1 MTSMDQKQ
9 LERFVDVVESG
20 SLSRTARRLNT
31 SQPALSKSLRLLE
44 EQLGVRLLERG
55 PRGVRLTK
63 FGDAFYRRACSITS
77 EFRRA
82 RDDIEDMKGST
93 AGTVSLGVTPGPGIL
108 DKVIPQAVA
117 RVARKRPA
125 LQFRVRSGTLS
136 ELLIE
141 LHRGDLDLLFTVL
154 DERTE
159 GADLKTRLVFED
171 HFVLVVGK
179 RHPLLAR
186 ETITLN
192 DLANFRWA
200 LLEDAMPLW
209 HVITEL
215 AQRDKIPIQGSP
227 IKSNSVVFVR
237 TIVSKNDFVGVLP
250 SYAAALGTEAGDL
263 GCIPL
268 ERLSEHGMLPR
279 LVRPM
284 GLVHPAEI
292 ELTRGSHALLRSIIT
307 VCHELNFIRP
317 KVPADDITPPK
328 QGEAQHS
335 DAVGRPRR

>member
-1 MTSMDQKQ
+1 MPNLVRDIANWNALAMDQKQ

-20 SLSRTARRLNT
+20 SLSRTSRRLNT

-63 FGDAFYRRACSITS
+63 FGDAFYRRARSITS

-82 RDDIEDMKGST
+82 REDLEDIKGST
-93 AGTVSLGVTPGPGIL
+93 AGIVALGVTPGPGIL
-108 DKVIPQAVA
+108 DQVIPQAIA

-125 LQFRVRSGTLS
+125 LKFRVRSGTLS

-159 GADLKTRLVFED
+159 GADLKTRPVFED

-179 RHPLLAR
+179 YHPLLAR
-186 ETITLN
+186 EIITLH
-192 DLANFRWA
+192 DLANFRWV
-200 LLEDAMPLW
+200 LLEDALPLW
-209 HVITEL
+209 NVIADL
-215 AQRDKIPIQGSP
+215 AQRQQIPVRGAP
-227 IKSNSVVFVR
+227 IESNSVVFVR
-237 TIVSKNDFVGVLP
+237 TMVNKDDFVGVLP
-250 SYAAALGTEAGDL
+250 SYAAALGTEAGEL
-263 GCIPL
+263 GAIPL
-268 ERLSEHGMLPR
+268 ERVSEHEVLPR

-292 ELTRGSHALLRSIIT
+292 ELTRGGHALLRSITT
-307 VCHELNFIRP
+307 VCHELNLIR
-317 KVPADDITPPK
+317 
-328 QGEAQHS
+328 
-335 DAVGRPRR
+335 

>member
-1 MTSMDQKQ
+1 MDQKQ

-20 SLSRTARRLNT
+20 SLSRTSRRLNT

-77 EFRRA
+77 ELRRA

-108 DKVIPQAVA
+108 DQVIPQAVA
-117 RVARKRPA
+117 RVARKRPG
-125 LQFRVRSGTLS
+125 QRFRVRSGTLS
-136 ELLIE
+136 ELLSE

-179 RHPLLAR
+179 RHPLLAL

-215 AQRDKIPIQGSP
+215 AQRDRIPIQGSP
-227 IKSNSVVFVR
+227 IESNSVVFVR
-237 TIVSKNDFVGVLP
+237 TTSARTTSWAFCR
-250 SYAAALGTEAGDL
+250 AM
-263 GCIPL
+263 
-268 ERLSEHGMLPR
+268 RPR
-279 LVRPM
+279 SGPRR
-284 GLVHPAEI
+284 AI
-292 ELTRGSHALLRSIIT
+292 
-307 VCHELNFIRP
+307 
-317 KVPADDITPPK
+317 
-328 QGEAQHS
+328 S
-335 DAVGRPRR
+335 DASRWSGFPSTACCLGSSGPWASSTRPRSSSREEAMRCFAASRPFATS

>member
-1 MTSMDQKQ
+1 VDQKQ

-20 SLSRTARRLNT
+20 SLSRTSRRLNT

-63 FGDAFYRRACSITS
+63 YGDAFYRRARSITA

-82 RDDIEDMKGST
+82 REDLEDIKGST
-93 AGTVSLGVTPGPGIL
+93 AGIVALGVTPGPGIL
-108 DKVIPQAVA
+108 DQIIPGALA
-117 RVARKRPA
+117 RIARKRPG
-125 LQFRVRSGTLS
+125 LRFRVRSGTLS

-159 GADLKTRLVFED
+159 GPDVKTRLVFED

-179 RHPLLAR
+179 HHPLLAR
-186 ETITLN
+186 PIITLH
-192 DLANFRWA
+192 DLADFRWV

-209 HVITEL
+209 NSLAEL
-215 AQRDKIPIQGSP
+215 AQRQALPIRGAP
-227 IKSNSVVFVR
+227 IESNSVVFVR
-237 TIVSKNDFVGVLP
+237 TIVSQSDFVGVLP
-250 SYAAALGTEAGDL
+250 SYAAALGTEAGEL
-263 GCIPL
+263 AAIAL
-268 ERLSEHGMLPR
+268 ERLSEHEMLPR

-284 GLVHPAEI
+284 GLVHPSEI
-292 ELTRGSHALLRSIIT
+292 ELTRGGQALLRSIIT
-307 VCHELNFIRP
+307 VCHELGLIR
-317 KVPADDITPPK
+317 
-328 QGEAQHS
+328 
-335 DAVGRPRR
+335 